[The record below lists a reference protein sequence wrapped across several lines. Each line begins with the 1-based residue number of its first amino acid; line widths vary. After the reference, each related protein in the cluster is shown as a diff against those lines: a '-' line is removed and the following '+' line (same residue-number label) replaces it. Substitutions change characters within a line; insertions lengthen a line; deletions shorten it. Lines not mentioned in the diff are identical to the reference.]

1 MLKVLIIASLCGL
14 SLNSYAKTAVKNG
27 AKKMESPIEM
37 TVYRS
42 PSCSCCGK
50 WIEHVK
56 KNNFKVNDVLTQD
69 MQAIKNK
76 HGVSQKMA
84 SCHTAIVNGYV
95 VEGHV
100 PANDIKA
107 LLNMK
112 PKIVGVSVPGMPVGT
127 PGMEMNNKA
136 DAYDVVG
143 FTKDNQSQIFK
154 HYEAK

>member
-14 SLNSYAKTAVKNG
+14 SLNSYAKTAVENG
-27 AKKMESPIEM
+27 SKKTEKSIEM

-56 KNNFKVNDVLTQD
+56 KNNFNVKDVLTQD

-84 SCHTAIVNGYV
+84 SCHTAIVDGYV

-100 PANDIKA
+100 PAHDIKA

-112 PKIVGVSVPGMPVGT
+112 PKIVGISVPGMPVGT
-127 PGMEMNNKA
+127 PGMEMNGKA

-143 FTKDNQSQIFK
+143 FDKNNQYQIFK
-154 HYEAK
+154 HYKAK